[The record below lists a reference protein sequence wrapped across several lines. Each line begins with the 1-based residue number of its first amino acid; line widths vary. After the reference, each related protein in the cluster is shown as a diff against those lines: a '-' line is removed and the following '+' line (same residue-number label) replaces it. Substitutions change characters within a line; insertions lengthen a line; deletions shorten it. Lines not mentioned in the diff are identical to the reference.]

1 MQEKDDKFGYE
12 IALFYS
18 SPNSIDKFR
27 VDIDYF
33 VKNKVEVN
41 IFSFELPFY
50 TLNVRNIDKKATSS
64 IYKWDNFNC
73 F

>member
-18 SPNSIDKFR
+18 SPNTIDKFKI
-27 VDIDYF
+27 DIDYF
-33 VKNKVEVN
+33 VSNKIEVN

-50 TLNVRNIDKKATSS
+50 ILDVSYIS
-64 IYKWDNFNC
+64 
-73 F
+73 

>member
-18 SPNSIDKFR
+18 SPNTIDKFKI
-27 VDIDYF
+27 DIDYF
-33 VKNKVEVN
+33 VSNKIEVN

-50 TLNVRNIDKKATSS
+50 TLDVSYIS
-64 IYKWDNFNC
+64 
-73 F
+73 